1 VGDGVWRRRFESW
14 DLNIGVVRGSDALL
28 IVDTRESHRRAQELR
43 DEIRSLTALPVR
55 WVVNTHWHFDHTF
68 GNFVL
73 ASPPDQAE
81 LWGHETVPGLL
92 AAHGDSVRRRIADD
106 GLELAVDMA
115 EVVVTPPDH
124 LVGPRASLDLG
135 DRSVEL
141 HHLGRGHTDGDLVVI
156 APDAR
161 VVFAGD
167 LVEESA
173 PPYFGPDSFP
183 LDWPATLAALL
194 DVVGSE
200 SIVPGHGDVVDRAF
214 CADQHTALV
223 AVDALIRDLHAA
235 AVPVEDALREGEDRW
250 PWPAAALDDAV
261 RRGYLALDGG
271 DLDPKLT

>member
-1 VGDGVWRRRFESW
+1 MLADWREVGDGVWRRRFKSW

-28 IVDTRESHRRAQELR
+28 IVDTRESHRRALELR
-43 DEIRSLTALPVR
+43 DEIRSLSALPVR

-68 GNFVL
+68 GNFVF

-92 AAHGDSVRRRIADD
+92 AAHGDSVRRRVADD
-106 GLELAVDMA
+106 GPELAVDMA
-115 EVVVTPPDH
+115 ELVVTPPDH
-124 LVGPRASLDLG
+124 LVGRRASLDLG
-135 DRSVEL
+135 A
-141 HHLGRGHTDGDLVVI
+141 G
-156 APDAR
+156 

-183 LDWPATLAALL
+183 LDWPATVAALL
-194 DVVGSE
+194 EMVGSG
-200 SIVPGHGDVVDRAF
+200 SVVPGHGDVVDRAF
-214 CADQHTALV
+214 CADQHPALV

-235 AVPVEDALREGEDRW
+235 AVPVDDALREGEDRW

-261 RRGYLALDGG
+261 RRGYLTLDGG
-271 DLDPKLT
+271 DLDPKLA